1 MTKIKFCGLKRIED
15 IDIVNKVKPE
25 YVGFV
30 TYKKSSRYVD
40 NRKVRKLK
48 AHLAPDIKAVGVF
61 VDEPV
66 EYVIAYLNSGVIDIA
81 QLHGHEDED
90 YITKVKNETGCEVIK
105 AVKVS
110 DKKSVEDAFLTKA
123 DYVLLDAG
131 MGGGVAFDW
140 NLLCDVDKPYFLA
153 GGLSVDNIAN
163 VMKNIHPYAVDVS
176 SGIETDGVKDTEKMI
191 TFAEVVR
198 KED

>member
-30 TYKKSSRYVD
+30 FYKKSSRYVD

-105 AVKVS
+105 AVKVR

-123 DYVLLDAG
+123 DYVLLDSG
-131 MGGGVAFDW
+131 TGTGKTFDW
-140 NLLCDVDKPYFLA
+140 KLIKDIGRIYFLA
-153 GGLSVDNIAN
+153 GGLTPEN
-163 VMKNIHPYAVDVS
+163 VETAIRHYQPYAVDTS
-176 SGIETDGVKDTEKMI
+176 SGVETEKKKDPKKI
-191 TFAEVVR
+191 REFIR
-198 KED
+198 KARE